1 MWRLLQVCFLALL
14 AVVVWL
20 TSGYPSALA
29 AGMPAAPS
37 PKESSAHEA
46 QATLDALTPRE
57 REAVEHFLEE
67 TQYVHVVLPDIVGYL
82 DENNT
87 RAAVALVIGTYH
99 TSPRMA
105 EVVVLLAAQ
114 ANGRDADIHLAEPPA
129 RQ

>member
-1 MWRLLQVCFLALL
+1 
-14 AVVVWL
+14 
-20 TSGYPSALA
+20 
-29 AGMPAAPS
+29 MPTAPS
-37 PKESSAHEA
+37 SAERSGREA

-57 REAVEHFLEE
+57 RDAVERFLQE

-105 EVVVLLAAQ
+105 EVVVLLVAQ
-114 ANGRDADIHLAEPPA
+114 ANGRDADMHLAEPPA
-129 RQ
+129 GE

>member
-1 MWRLLQVCFLALL
+1 MRRRLVSPILIT
-14 AVVVWL
+14 VVVCL
-20 TSGYPSALA
+20 TSGCPSGQA
-29 AGMPAAPS
+29 ASMPTAPS
-37 PKESSAHEA
+37 SAERSGREA

-57 REAVEHFLEE
+57 RDAVERFLQE

-114 ANGRDADIHLAEPPA
+114 ANGRKASIRLEEPPP
-129 RQ
+129 